1 MFSSGD
7 KAVAATGS
15 CPGISAC
22 DEQEGLSNHRT
33 CQVATDGAKTRLA
46 CPEIRPH
53 KEKLKDDD
61 TL

>member
-1 MFSSGD
+1 MFTSGD
-7 KAVAATGS
+7 KAVAAIGS

-22 DEQEGLSNHRT
+22 DEQEGLSHHRT
-33 CQVATDGAKTRLA
+33 CQDVTNGAKTRLA
-46 CPEIRPH
+46 CPEILPQ

>member
-1 MFSSGD
+1 M
-7 KAVAATGS
+7 AVTGS

-46 CPEIRPH
+46 CPEIRPQ